1 MPSGARRSNDSC
13 CSKKKS
19 VIGASSTAA
28 CGGETPSSRASI
40 TSAAARLPPAES
52 PPTAIR
58 VPSPPSV
65 APFLCIHRNTA
76 RQSSRHAGNGDLGHA
91 DLGVKLCSALRQVRR
106 CEWLLL
112 AEIAGA
118 NRLNHQVAQGHR

>member
-1 MPSGARRSNDSC
+1 NESC

-19 VIGASSTAA
+19 VIGASSTVAF
-28 CGGETPSSRASI
+28 GGGAPFSRALI

-65 APFLCIHRNTA
+65 APSFCIHRNTA
-76 RQSSRHAGNGDLGHA
+76 RQSSRHAGNGHSGARRQLT
-91 DLGVKLCSALRQVRR
+91 LTTTIPFSAAI
-106 CEWLLL
+106 LLVL
-112 AEIAGA
+112 WAGSSA
-118 NRLNHQVAQGHR
+118 G